1 MHRRTALSIVA
12 FAAGAAAL
20 SIAVAWVAIWW
31 ASPKDAE
38 AAPPPQSSQTRTV
51 DWYYWL
57 DINSNNTRYIQ
68 RSRLD
73 GSGISE
79 TVVTTSEMGD
89 TTDFALDPDGD
100 YVYWADDGNNKIQ
113 RKSADGTGS
122 VETLVST
129 GADNPSLIAVDVS
142 YVYWADNTGDTIK
155 KAETS
160 GSHTVTT
167 IANSSD
173 GVDGV
178 TAIGLYGNYLYWT
191 ELSDYSVRQVDTLD
205 PYTVTTLISTGLI
218 YPSQLE
224 VGRDGSYVYVLDGL
238 GTATTIKRVATSGSH
253 TVTTLVSNTVDT
265 PVDEIYDIA
274 LDPDNDYAYWLD
286 YDDYAVRRVATDG
299 AAGTFETLTR
309 SAGRFPT
316 DLTVSPD
323 GGSVYWT
330 DAYNDQVR
338 RIAADG
344 SSLVQVVATTGLII
358 PHLIEVAE
366 ETETI
371 AGSCITDAGTFDADR
386 ATHDWETDVGHD
398 WEADIDATCPAAFYT
413 FRLADAADLRI
424 TAASPSINP
433 VPVLRRGGVDG
444 DLVALTDASD
454 GESTPYVYP
463 AEAGQY
469 TIELV
474 RELNSSNAG
483 GGFSARLQI
492 QPMLS
497 DCDVDLGTLDSDQ
510 VQIFGAY
517 DADCGDT
524 RKYFF
529 YLEFE
534 VSVSASVS
542 ATGFTPRIGLRPGAA
557 SDSAVTS
564 AESLANP
571 ADIYQSVTSG
581 WYRVNVENI
590 PVGGSYRLALQAFG
604 LPPPTRT
611 PIPSPTP
618 RFQPNRDVRLDPDPR
633 GTRYQPNEVYRFR
646 LEGVAGYFPVTIRA
660 TNAQAVKVSAG
671 DSDALDCEG
680 EAEIQGA
687 NPLDLIHVHI
697 CAAGFNA
704 TLQVVNEADSAL
716 LAQYTIFVAGA
727 GAVAPDGTVPG
738 PGTPQDEDHIGVG
751 IFVSALCEAM
761 NLDCDVGL
769 ARNGVGVLGSLGM
782 LAGATQVARGR
793 ANPFLIGI
801 GVALFLIGL
810 VLANELMGVP
820 IYWAGIG
827 FISVFLVALAA
838 AVVKFRKLRT

>member
-1 MHRRTALSIVA
+1 M
-12 FAAGAAAL
+12 
-20 SIAVAWVAIWW
+20 
-31 ASPKDAE
+31 
-38 AAPPPQSSQTRTV
+38 

-57 DINSNNTRYIQ
+57 DAKNSSYQIQ
-68 RSRLD
+68 RGRLD
-73 GSGISE
+73 GSGIAE
-79 TVVTTSEMGD
+79 TVVSNSEMS
-89 TTDFALDPDGD
+89 TTYDFALDPDGD
-100 YVYWADDGNNKIQ
+100 YVYWVDHGYHQIR

-122 VETLVST
+122 METLVSSGLT
-129 GADNPSLIAVDVS
+129 FPYRIAVDDS
-142 YVYWADNTGDTIK
+142 YVYWADLTGDTIK

-173 GVDGV
+173 GVS
-178 TAIGLYGNYLYWT
+178 TISAIALYDNYVYWADSGN
-191 ELSDYSVRQVDTLD
+191 DSVRQVATLD
-205 PYTVTTLISTGLI
+205 PYTVTTLVDTDLTN
-218 YPSQLE
+218 PSQLE
-224 VGRDGSYVYVLDGL
+224 VGRNGSYVYVLDQNETL
-238 GTATTIKRVATSGSH
+238 STIKRVETSGSH

-265 PVDEIYDIA
+265 PVDSPRAIA
-274 LDPDNDYAYWLD
+274 LDPDNDYIYWLD
-286 YDDYAVRRVATDG
+286 FDDKAVRRVATDG
-299 AAGTFETLTR
+299 AIGTFETLTT
-309 SAGRFPT
+309 STGTYPY
-316 DLTVSPD
+316 DLTLSPD
-323 GGSVYWT
+323 GGSVYWLDT
-330 DAYNDQVR
+330 LSDRVK

-344 SSLVQVVATTGLII
+344 SSLVQDVITSGLTSTTLM
-358 PHLIEVAE
+358 EVAE

-371 AGSCITDAGTFDADR
+371 AAACITDAGTLDAGH
-386 ATHDWETDVGHD
+386 ATQDWETDTGHD

-424 TAASPSINP
+424 TAASPAINP

-444 DLVALTDASD
+444 DLVALTDYTTGASI
-454 GESTPYVYP
+454 PYVYP

-474 RELNSSNAG
+474 RARGSSEIY

-510 VQIFGAY
+510 VQVFGAY

-529 YLEFE
+529 HLEYPAE
-534 VSVSASVS
+534 VSASVS
-542 ATGFTPRIGLRPGAA
+542 AAGFTPRTELRPGAA
-557 SDSAVTS
+557 SDSFSPTAQRT
-564 AESLANP
+564 ANP

-581 WYRVNVENI
+581 SYRINVENI

-611 PIPSPTP
+611 PVPSPTP
-618 RFQPNRDVRLDPDPR
+618 RSLPNQDVRLDPDPR
-633 GTRYQPNEVYRFR
+633 GTRYQHHNVYRFR
-646 LEGVAGYFPVTIRA
+646 LEGAAGYFPVTVRT
-660 TNAQAVKVSAG
+660 TNAAAVKVSAG
-671 DSDALDCEG
+671 DSGTLDCQG
-680 EAEIQGA
+680 ESEIQGA
-687 NPLDLIHVHI
+687 NPLDVVHVHI

-704 TLQVVNEADSAL
+704 TLQVVNEADSSL
-716 LAQYTIFVAGA
+716 LAQYTIFAAGA
-727 GAVAPDGTVPG
+727 GTVAPAGTVPG
-738 PGTPQDEDHIGVG
+738 PGTRQDEDHIGVG
-751 IFVSALCEAM
+751 IFVSALCEVL
-761 NLDCDVGL
+761 NFECDVGL

-782 LAGATQVARGR
+782 FAGATQVARGR

-827 FISVFLVALAA
+827 FISVFMVALAA
-838 AVVKFRKLRT
+838 SVVKFRKLRT

>member
-1 MHRRTALSIVA
+1 MHRRMAFSIVA

-20 SIAVAWVAIWW
+20 SLAVAWAAIWW

-57 DINSNNTRYIQ
+57 DLKSNGVREIQ
-68 RSRLD
+68 RARLD
-73 GSGISE
+73 GSRMVE
-79 TVVTTSEMGD
+79 TVVTYSEFYKGYY
-89 TTDFALDPDGD
+89 FALDPDGD
-100 YVYWADDGNNKIQ
+100 YVYWLDGTADKVR
-113 RKSADGTGS
+113 RKLADGSGS
-122 VETLVST
+122 VEDLVSS
-129 GADNPSLIAVDVS
+129 GISSPSRIVVDDS
-142 YVYWADNTGDTIK
+142 YVYWSDNTLNTIK

-173 GVDGV
+173 GVDTV

-191 ELSDYSVRQVDTLD
+191 EASGASVRQVGTLD
-205 PYTVTTLISTGLI
+205 PYTVTTLVSTGLTN
-218 YPSQLE
+218 PTQLE
-224 VGRDGSYVYVLDGL
+224 VGRNGSYVYVLDENETL
-238 GTATTIKRVATSGSH
+238 STIKRVATSGSY

-265 PVDEIYDIA
+265 PVDRLYDIT
-274 LDPDNDYAYWLD
+274 LDPANDFVYWLD
-286 YDDYAVRRVATDG
+286 YDDTAVRRVATDG
-299 AAGTFETLTR
+299 AIGTFETLTTNT
-309 SAGRFPT
+309 GRYPT

-323 GGSVYWT
+323 GGSVYWLET
-330 DAYNDQVR
+330 DNDQVR

-344 SSLVQVVATTGLII
+344 SSLVQVVVTSSHTTQN
-358 PHLIEVAE
+358 LIEVAE

-371 AGSCITDAGTFDADR
+371 DSSCITDAGAFDAGH
-386 ATHDWETDVGHD
+386 ATHDWETDVGQD
-398 WEADIDATCPAAFYT
+398 WEANIDATCPSAFYT

-424 TAASPSINP
+424 TARSSSINP
-433 VPVLRRGGVDG
+433 VPILRRGGIDG
-444 DLVALTDASD
+444 DLVALTDWTTGA
-454 GESTPYVYP
+454 STPYVYP

-474 RELNSSNAG
+474 RAKNSSEIY
-483 GGFSARLQI
+483 GGFAARLQI

-529 YLEFE
+529 HLEFE
-534 VSVSASVS
+534 GEVSASAS
-542 ATGFTPRIGLRPGAA
+542 ATGFTPRIELRPGAA
-557 SDSAVTS
+557 SDSSSPTAQD
-564 AESLANP
+564 LDNP
-571 ADIYQSVTSG
+571 ADIYQSLTSG

-590 PVGGSYRLALQAFG
+590 IVGGSYRLAMQAFG

-611 PIPSPTP
+611 PVPSPTP

-646 LEGVAGYFPVTIRA
+646 LEGTAGYFPVTVRA
-660 TNAQAVKVSAG
+660 TNAEAVKVSAG

-704 TLQVVNEADSAL
+704 TLQLVNEADGGL

-769 ARNGVGVLGSLGM
+769 VRNGVGALGSLGM
-782 LAGATQVARGR
+782 FAGATQVARGR

-827 FISVFLVALAA
+827 FISVFMVALVAAA
-838 AVVKFRKLRT
+838 IKFQRLRT

>member
-1 MHRRTALSIVA
+1 MHRRTALSILA

-20 SIAVAWVAIWW
+20 SVAVAGAAIWW
-31 ASPKDAE
+31 SSPEHAE
-38 AAPPPQSSQTRTV
+38 AAPPLQSSQTRTV

-79 TVVTTSEMGD
+79 NVVSTSEMGL
-89 TTDFALDPDGD
+89 TNDFAVAPDGD
-100 YVYWADDGNNKIQ
+100 YVYWADNGVNKIQ

-129 GADNPSLIAVDVS
+129 GISGPYLIALDDS
-142 YVYWADNTGDTIK
+142 YVYWSDNTLDTIK

-160 GSHTVTT
+160 GSHTVTA

-173 GVDGV
+173 GVDTP

-191 ELSDYSVRQVDTLD
+191 EASDDSVRRVDTLD
-205 PYTVTTLISTGLI
+205 PYTVTTLVDTDLT

-224 VGRDGSYVYVLDGL
+224 VGRNGSYVYVLDQRETL
-238 GTATTIKRVATSGSH
+238 STIRRVATSGSH

-265 PVDEIYDIA
+265 PVDRLYDIT
-274 LDPDNDYAYWLD
+274 LDPDNDFVYWLD
-286 YDDYAVRRVATDG
+286 YDDKAVRRVATDG
-299 AAGTFETLTR
+299 AIGTFETLTTNT
-309 SAGRFPT
+309 GRFPY

-323 GGSVYWT
+323 GGSVYWV
-330 DAYNDQVR
+330 DAYSDQVR

-344 SSLVQVVATTGLII
+344 SSLVQAVATTGLII
-358 PHLIEVAE
+358 PNLIKVAE

-371 AGSCITDAGTFDADR
+371 DGSCITDAGTFDASH
-386 ATHDWETDVGHD
+386 AIHDWETDIGQD

-413 FRLADAADLRI
+413 FRLAEAADLRI
-424 TAASPSINP
+424 TATSPSINP

-444 DLVALTDASD
+444 DLVALTDYTTGASL
-454 GESTPYVYP
+454 PYVYP

-474 RELNSSNAG
+474 RAKNSSKVAG
-483 GGFSARLQI
+483 GFAARLQI

-497 DCDVDLGTLDSDQ
+497 DCDVDLGTLDSDL

-534 VSVSASVS
+534 VSVSVS
-542 ATGFTPRIGLRPGAA
+542 ASAAGFTPRIELRPGAA
-557 SDSAVTS
+557 SDSSS
-564 AESLANP
+564 ATASNLYNP

-581 WYRVNVENI
+581 SYRVNVENI

-604 LPPPTRT
+604 PPPPTRT
-611 PIPSPTP
+611 PVPSPTP
-618 RFQPNRDVRLDPDPR
+618 RFLPNQDVRLDPDPR
-633 GTRYQPNEVYRFR
+633 GTRYQSNNVYRFR
-646 LEGVAGYFPVTIRA
+646 LEGAAGYFPVTVRT
-660 TNAQAVKVSAG
+660 TNAAAVKVSAG
-671 DSDALDCEG
+671 DSGTLDCQG
-680 EAEIQGA
+680 GSEIQGA
-687 NPLDLIHVHI
+687 NPLDVVHVHI

-704 TLQVVNEADSAL
+704 TLQVVNEADSSL
-716 LAQYTIFVAGA
+716 LAQCTIFVAGA
-727 GAVAPDGTVPG
+727 GTVAPAGTVPG
-738 PGTPQDEDHIGVG
+738 PGPPQDEDHIGVG
-751 IFVSALCEAM
+751 IFVSALCEAT
-761 NLDCDVGL
+761 NFDCDVGL
-769 ARNGVGVLGSLGM
+769 VRNGVGVLGSLGM
-782 LAGATQVARGR
+782 FACATQVARGR

-827 FISVFLVALAA
+827 FISVFMVALAA
-838 AVVKFRKLRT
+838 SVVKFRKLRT